1 MDMRRI
7 CGTSQHPGISSGK
20 QMHAR
25 SSKLSFKVDTSD
37 VTRLSGQIFDEIKFI
52 RLNKWQECTRSTIL
66 AGGISCAGQ
75 IFRRFELKTDSS
87 VTLEFWFRGNP
98 VSMETAAKFSSLL
111 TELKE
116 LSEPDLDEIRE
127 IWYASVGGRM
137 LGGVQFARAKCC
149 ETSYTIAA
157 AEVGELHGRR
167 MLALW
172 WEHNLFDRKF
182 LSIFTDSEDGPGRLV
197 HEVHFSAPTDDM
209 PFHAQTIVETLR
221 SFQWTRELPPPI
233 AMQPK
238 LSA

>member
-1 MDMRRI
+1 
-7 CGTSQHPGISSGK
+7 
-20 QMHAR
+20 MHAR
-25 SSKLSFKVDTSD
+25 SNKLSFKIDATD
-37 VTRLSGQIFDEIKFI
+37 VTRLSGQIFEEIKFI

-75 IFRRFELKTDSS
+75 IFRRFELKTDPS

-98 VSMETAAKFSSLL
+98 LPTEASIKFSNLL

-116 LSEPDLDEIRE
+116 LDERDLEE
-127 IWYASVGGRM
+127 LQEVWLASVGGRM
-137 LGGVQFARAKCC
+137 LGGVQFAKAKQC

-167 MLALW
+167 MLAIW
-172 WEHNLFDRKF
+172 WEHNLFQRKF

-197 HEVHFSAPTDDM
+197 HEVHFSAPTEDM
-209 PFHAQTIVETLR
+209 PFYANTIVETLR

-233 AMQPK
+233 AIQPK